1 MIESLLSLDRE
12 VFLYLNNLGSEP
24 YDGLWKFITKQINW
38 LPFFLILAWLI
49 QKSVGWKR
57 LFIAMAILGL
67 MMVFT
72 DQTTNLVKYAVQR
85 TRPCSNPELEGLMRE
100 VISRKS
106 FSFFSGHAC
115 NSMAAA
121 TFIMLMLRP
130 YYKYVGW
137 LVLWPLI
144 FAYSRIYLGVHY
156 PGDILVGFMA
166 GATFGWIF
174 HQIHLW
180 VLRRFFPSEDTGYGQ
195 PVADRK

>member
-72 DQTTNLVKYAVQR
+72 DKSCQIRCPTNTALQQ
-85 TRPCSNPELEGLMRE
+85 
-100 VISRKS
+100 
-106 FSFFSGHAC
+106 SGIGRVDAG
-115 NSMAAA
+115 SD
-121 TFIMLMLRP
+121 
-130 YYKYVGW
+130 
-137 LVLWPLI
+137 
-144 FAYSRIYLGVHY
+144 FAK
-156 PGDILVGFMA
+156 IL
-166 GATFGWIF
+166 
-174 HQIHLW
+174 
-180 VLRRFFPSEDTGYGQ
+180 
-195 PVADRK
+195 